1 MGHVQSD
8 VASFRIDDS
17 TGAIAV
23 ISGSVNSVS
32 MDGGQELLEDTGL
45 GDSRRTVVAG
55 LGSASNA
62 SVNGMLVSTT
72 EAIFGP
78 LTDGTSITKTVGIG
92 FVTGQYLN
100 GEVWPESV
108 TLAMNAGEI
117 STWSVNLRA
126 QDGLTRTSVVAT

>member
-62 SVNGMLVSTT
+62 SVNGMLDSTT

>member
-55 LGSASNA
+55 LGAASNA
-62 SVNGMLVSTT
+62 SVNGMLDSTT